1 MSGSSFEIEGE
12 WVMSNAATRTCTNC
26 GVSLNETA
34 QFCHA
39 CGAQQGADTKP
50 LPPALIGLVALAI
63 VVVVAV
69 VAYSAGRSSGPPAPP
84 TTAAAPF
91 ASGGGGGAPPDISNL
106 TPREQADRLF
116 NLVMTAHEQGDVAR
130 MTQFTP
136 MAINAYQALGTLD
149 PDAHYHV
156 GLISA
161 ITGDLDEALA
171 RADSMDALV
180 PGHLLASMLRNSVA
194 QMGSDQAARLAA
206 QRAFLE
212 NYDAQITSGRPEYID
227 HQRSIEPFK
236 TQAET
241 AVGGGG

>member
-1 MSGSSFEIEGE
+1 
-12 WVMSNAATRTCTNC
+12 
-26 GVSLNETA
+26 
-34 QFCHA
+34 
-39 CGAQQGADTKP
+39 
-50 LPPALIGLVALAI
+50 

-69 VAYSAGRSSGPPAPP
+69 VAYSAGKSSGSAGAPA

-91 ASGGGGGAPPDISNL
+91 AGNAGGVAPDISNM

-130 MTQFTP
+130 MTQFAP
-136 MAINAYQALGTLD
+136 MAVSAYSALGQLD

-161 ITGDLDEALA
+161 ITGDLDQALA
-171 RADSMDALV
+171 RADSMEAQV

-194 QMGSDQAARLAA
+194 QMQGDQEASRAA

-212 NYDAQITSGRPEYID
+212 HYDAQITTGRQEYID

-236 TQAET
+236 TQAE
-241 AVGGGG
+241 ANVGGGG

>member
-1 MSGSSFEIEGE
+1 
-12 WVMSNAATRTCTNC
+12 MSNGATRTCTSC

-39 CGAQQGADTKP
+39 CGAKQGGEAKP

-69 VAYSAGRSSGPPAPP
+69 VAYSAGKSSGPEGVPQA
-84 TTAAAPF
+84 AAAPF
-91 ASGGGGGAPPDISNL
+91 SSGGGGTGAPPDISNL

-130 MTQFTP
+130 MNQFTP
-136 MAINAYQALGTLD
+136 MAINAYSALTTLD

-161 ITGDLDEALA
+161 ITGNLDEARA

-194 QMGSDQAARLAA
+194 QMQGDEAASLAA
-206 QRAFLE
+206 HRAFLE
-212 NYDAQITSGRPEYID
+212 HYDEQITTGRQEYID

-236 TQAET
+236 AQAE
-241 AVGGGG
+241 ARVGDGG

>member
-1 MSGSSFEIEGE
+1 MSQ
-12 WVMSNAATRTCTNC
+12 AASRTCSSCSAPLTD
-26 GVSLNETA
+26 TA

-39 CGAQQGADTKP
+39 CGAKQGGDTKP

-69 VAYSAGRSSGPPAPP
+69 VAYSAGKSSGPSAPP
-84 TTAAAPF
+84 ASAAAPF
-91 ASGGGGGAPPDISNL
+91 ASGGGGVAPDISNL
-106 TPREQADRLF
+106 SPREQADRLF

-130 MTQFTP
+130 MNQFTP
-136 MAINAYQALGTLD
+136 MAFNAYAALGSLD

-156 GLISA
+156 GLIAA
-161 ITGDLDEALA
+161 ITGNLDEALA
-171 RADSMDALV
+171 RADSMDAAV

-194 QMGSDQAARLAA
+194 QMSGDQAASLAA

-212 NYDAQITSGRPEYID
+212 HYDEQITTGRQEYID

-236 TQAET
+236 TQAESR
-241 AVGGGG
+241 VGAGG